1 MAHMGLGLGW
11 HRQAE
16 VGGKGE
22 EAIAQTQRGP
32 IAKGAR
38 KLGRQLSWYGTYCV
52 STGPGSDST
61 APTQMPSWHSS
72 RL

>member
-22 EAIAQTQRGP
+22 EAMAQTQRGP
-32 IAKGAR
+32 IAKG
-38 KLGRQLSWYGTYCV
+38 GGSWG
-52 STGPGSDST
+52 DSSAGMALT
-61 APTQMPSWHSS
+61 V
-72 RL
+72 

>member
-11 HRQAE
+11 HQQAE

-22 EAIAQTQRGP
+22 EAMAP

-38 KLGRQLSWYGTYCV
+38 KLGKQLSWYGTYCV
-52 STGPGSDST
+52 STGAGG
-61 APTQMPSWHSS
+61 
-72 RL
+72 